1 MRFEVGTLVRARG
14 REWVVLPESEGDLL
28 VVRPLGGGD
37 DERAGI
43 YQPIEPVEAA
53 TFPLPSSDRIGDHR
67 SCRLLRD
74 AVRLGFRSSA
84 GPFRSFG
91 RLAVE
96 PRPYQLVPLL
106 MALRLDPV
114 RLLIADDVGIGKT
127 IEACLIARELLDR
140 GEVRRLGVLCPP
152 QLAEQWQRELAS
164 KFHVEAELVLPST
177 VSRLE
182 RGRRMDESIFDR
194 HPFVIVST
202 DFIKA
207 DRRREEFLQTCPE
220 LIIVDEAHACVAA
233 QDGRTARHQ
242 RAQLLRGLAARA
254 EQHLI
259 LVTATPHSG
268 KDDDF
273 RALLSLLDRD
283 LAGLPEDLGGEAN
296 RRLRERL
303 ARHFVQ
309 RRREHIRHY
318 LGADTTFPDRAEPRE
333 VGYALGA
340 GYKRFFDR
348 VLNYARETVADEVG
362 GRHRQRIRWWSVL
375 ALLRSLASS
384 PAAAAA
390 TLRERAGVTDTTTP
404 EEADEAG
411 TQAVLDLDDQAAV
424 EQTDLAP
431 GSQLGEHA
439 PDADGHRR
447 HMLDMAREAEKLA
460 GPDHDVKLRDVTG
473 EVRRLVGEGYAPI
486 VFCRFIPTAQYV
498 ADHLRQAL
506 KGVAVEAVTGLLP
519 PEDREERVAGLGN
532 QAKRVLVC
540 TDCLSEGVNLQDHFD
555 AVVHYDLAW
564 NPTRH
569 EQREGRVDRYGQ
581 KRRQVRMVMVY
592 GRDNR
597 IDGIVLDVLIRKHQK
612 IRSALGISVPVPINT
627 NQVMEAIFEGLLLRR
642 RDDPQMVIAEVLGP
656 TQLAVHQRWDAG
668 VAREERQR
676 TIFAQETIRVED
688 VARELQAVRAA
699 VGLGV
704 DVRAFVRD
712 ALAAHGAEVRGDG
725 TLDVGL
731 GGLRKQLRNVL
742 PLPET
747 LQEVQLGFEPSV
759 PEDALS
765 LTRTH
770 PFVEALAGYVMQAAL
785 DPLLNGVATRAGTIR
800 TRRVRTRTTLLLV
813 RFRYHLVRPGGDG
826 APLLAEDGQLLAFE
840 GAPAQARWLE
850 PDAAEALLDAAP
862 DGNVGDQQARGFVAQ
877 VIDGFAQLAPRLE
890 VAASERAQALLDAH
904 RRVRQSA
911 RERVRGLRVEPVL
924 PPDILGVYVLVPL
937 PGA

>member
-1 MRFEVGTLVRARG
+1 MRFEVGALVRARG

-28 VVRPLGGGD
+28 VLRPLGGGD

-43 YQPIEPVEAA
+43 YQPIESVETA
-53 TFPLPSSDRIGDHR
+53 TFPLPDPDRIGDHR

-91 RLAVE
+91 RIAVD

-106 MALRLDPV
+106 MGLRLDPV

-127 IEACLIARELLDR
+127 IETCLIARELLDR
-140 GEVRRLGVLCPP
+140 AEVRRLAVLCPP
-152 QLAEQWQRELAS
+152 QLAEQWQRELAA
-164 KFHVEAELVLPST
+164 KFHIEAELVLPST
-177 VSRLE
+177 ISRLE

-194 HPFVIVST
+194 YPFVIVST

-207 DRRREEFLQTCPE
+207 DRRRDEFLQTCPE
-220 LIIVDEAHACVAA
+220 LVIVDEAHTCVAA

-254 EQHLI
+254 DQHLI

-273 RALLSLLDRD
+273 RALLSLLD
-283 LAGLPEDLGGEAN
+283 GEFGQLPEDLGGEAN

-318 LGADTTFPDRAEPRE
+318 LGTDTTFPERAEPRE
-333 VGYALGA
+333 VGYSLGTE
-340 GYKRFFDR
+340 YKRFFER
-348 VLNYARETVADEVG
+348 VLNYARETVSDESD

-390 TLRERAGVTDTTTP
+390 TLRERAGVADTPTA
-404 EEADEAG
+404 EEADDAG
-411 TQAVLDLDDQAAV
+411 TRAVLDLEDQDGV
-424 EQTDLAP
+424 EQGDVAP

-439 PDADGHRR
+439 RDADAHRR
-447 HMLDMAREAEKLA
+447 RMLEMARQAEQVA
-460 GPDHDVKLRDVTG
+460 GSEQDVKLCDVTT
-473 EVRRLVGEGYAPI
+473 EVRRLVSEGYAPI

-498 ADHLRQAL
+498 AEYLRQSL
-506 KGVAVEAVTGLLP
+506 NGVAVEAVTGLLP
-519 PEDREERVAGLGN
+519 PDEREERVATLGDKP
-532 QAKRVLVC
+532 KRVLVC
-540 TDCLSEGVNLQDHFD
+540 TDCLSEGVNLQDHFN
-555 AVVHYDLAW
+555 AVIHYDLAW

-581 KRRQVRMVMVY
+581 KRRQVQMVMVY

-597 IDGIVLDVLIRKHQK
+597 IDGIVLDVLIRKHQRIK
-612 IRSALGISVPVPINT
+612 SALGISVPVPINT

-642 RDDPQMVIAEVLGP
+642 RDDPQMVIAEVLAP
-656 TQLAVHQRWDAG
+656 TQLALHQRWDTGA
-668 VAREERQR
+668 ATEERHR
-676 TIFAQETIRVED
+676 TIFAQETIKVDD
-688 VARELQAVRAA
+688 VARELEAVRAA
-699 VGLGV
+699 VGFGV
-704 DVRAFVRD
+704 DVRNFVRE
-712 ALAAHGAEVRGDG
+712 ALRAHGAGVQDHGILEVD
-725 TLDVGL
+725 L
-731 GGLRKQLRNVL
+731 GSVREELRRVL
-742 PLPET
+742 PLVET
-747 LQEVQLGFEPSV
+747 AGDIRLGFEPDV
-759 PEDALS
+759 PEDTLWV
-765 LTRTH
+765 TRTH
-770 PFVEALAGYVMQAAL
+770 PFVDSLAGYVMQSTL
-785 DPLLNGVATRAGTIR
+785 DPLLNGVATRAGTMR
-800 TRRVRTRTTLLLV
+800 TGRVRTRTTLLLV
-813 RFRYHLVRPGGDG
+813 RFRYHIVRPGSDG
-826 APLLAEDGQLLAFE
+826 APLLAEDCQLLAFE
-840 GAPAQARWLE
+840 GAPTEAKWLP

-862 DGNVGDQQARGFVAQ
+862 DGNVGDQQARMFVKQ
-877 VIDGFAQLAPRLE
+877 VIEGFHPINSHLATI
-890 VAASERAQALLDAH
+890 ASERAQELLDAH

-924 PPDILGVYVLVPL
+924 PSDVLGVYVFVPV